1 MPGVNSP
8 ELRVALSGAHEAPPN
23 NSTAAGKGS
32 FWVHTDR
39 TLSGVVETSGMAAT
53 AAHLHLGGLGLN
65 GPIAFELERTS
76 SVGPVAIEH
85 MPVSGAGW
93 SVPRSARF
101 SEEQYRAYLAGE
113 IYVHVHSARFPEGE
127 IRGQLIP

>member
-1 MPGVNSP
+1 MH
-8 ELRVALSGAHEAPPN
+8 A
-23 NSTAAGKGS
+23 
-32 FWVHTDR
+32 DR
-39 TLSGVVETSGMAAT
+39 TLSGVVETSGMVAT

-65 GPIAFELERTS
+65 GPLAFELDRTS
-76 SVGPVAIEH
+76 SAGAVAIEH

-93 SVPRSARF
+93 SLPRSARF

-127 IRGQLIP
+127 IRGQLKP